1 MSEDKLSNYD
11 ICLKSQNNAHSS
23 ECTVHF
29 HKRGIL
35 VLEIG
40 DNDQVSLFLGNKDGS
55 VNLTLTIPNA
65 DFIHLVD
72 RYVSALRSSD
82 DDEQANESAPVVN
95 QSVGKSLARL
105 RTIINRS

>member
-23 ECTVHF
+23 EFNVHF
-29 HKRGIL
+29 HKRGIF

-40 DNDQVSLFLGNKDGS
+40 DNDQVSLLLGNKDGS
-55 VNLTLTIPNA
+55 VTLTLTIPNA
-65 DFIHLVD
+65 DFLHLVD

-82 DDEQANESAPVVN
+82 NDELANEAAPVVN
-95 QSVGKSLARL
+95 QIVGKSLARL